1 MRRSAAGTIGAT
13 PGMTSLSTDT
23 ARLSASWALDERSSL
38 NVVYLEERTDAA
50 GGVYYRSHS
59 TNLCTRGAIDGAPLM
74 RSVLLYATLVLAVG
88 VARAQT
94 AEIAASVIDEGGQ
107 PVEDAVVLAVPTGRT
122 RY

>member
-1 MRRSAAGTIGAT
+1 
-13 PGMTSLSTDT
+13 
-23 ARLSASWALDERSSL
+23 
-38 NVVYLEERTDAA
+38 
-50 GGVYYRSHS
+50 
-59 TNLCTRGAIDGAPLM
+59 M

-94 AEIAASVIDEGGQ
+94 AEIAASVTDEGGQ